1 MANQN
6 SGNLSKSDIL
16 SFVALLLMGV
26 FVFFGMNFK
35 TLGDKVPSLAV
46 SILLVVLMTLFIFL
60 AAYAK
65 GQDRYQDM
73 WKKVEWAMLA
83 LYVAALAP
91 CYVYVSKFCEVQFG
105 RADIVSQVQADVDG
119 IDRMFADY
127 KRMCDAR
134 SGSYQ
139 TALEALSKDKQGRV
153 RIAQTLGIGVG
164 DVTPANIR
172 QASESFLN
180 SLRGAE
186 FKALEAEKGQMEA
199 MVKENFKKW
208 NLMLVPQAAQ
218 ELGAAKAKY
227 AQTLQD
233 LYSKHQNKFETEVPE
248 FSAAKYASE
257 VNVADRFSTI
267 SGITPMGLLVV
278 LVLGGLGFL
287 KYVFAAKRTVL
298 SLKKGDSSSITSD
311 GGIAF

>member
-1 MANQN
+1 MENQN

-134 SGSYQ
+134 CGSYQ

-186 FKALEAEKGQMEA
+186 FQALEAEKGQMEA

-233 LYSKHQNKFETEVPE
+233 LYSKHQNKFETDVPE

-257 VNVADRFSTI
+257 ANVADRFSTI

>member
-134 SGSYQ
+134 CGSYQ
-139 TALEALSKDKQGRV
+139 TALEALSKDK
-153 RIAQTLGIGVG
+153 
-164 DVTPANIR
+164 
-172 QASESFLN
+172 
-180 SLRGAE
+180 
-186 FKALEAEKGQMEA
+186 
-199 MVKENFKKW
+199 
-208 NLMLVPQAAQ
+208 
-218 ELGAAKAKY
+218 
-227 AQTLQD
+227 
-233 LYSKHQNKFETEVPE
+233 
-248 FSAAKYASE
+248 
-257 VNVADRFSTI
+257 
-267 SGITPMGLLVV
+267 
-278 LVLGGLGFL
+278 
-287 KYVFAAKRTVL
+287 
-298 SLKKGDSSSITSD
+298 
-311 GGIAF
+311 